1 MILSQIGYICC
12 ITNTSISDCNLIDRL
27 VFKFCTKNLNISFK
41 TAFSSPSENGLGL
54 IHTNE
59 YILALRVGLF
69 RRHLKNEDT
78 WSKAITYS
86 EKCSNN
92 RYIIDFN
99 SDILRLNPC
108 AKLIADAFKTFF
120 FAFNRVEGNFLKAPL
135 FENFS
140 LFRDNLNSPF
150 FIRNLRSHSRK
161 IMLMM

>member
-1 MILSQIGYICC
+1 MRINVTKCIKKITSIIDFWSKFSLSTAGRVNIYKTMILSQIGYICC

-86 EKCSNN
+86 EKC
-92 RYIIDFN
+92 
-99 SDILRLNPC
+99 
-108 AKLIADAFKTFF
+108 
-120 FAFNRVEGNFLKAPL
+120 
-135 FENFS
+135 
-140 LFRDNLNSPF
+140 
-150 FIRNLRSHSRK
+150 
-161 IMLMM
+161 